1 MIHWNVDP
9 IIFSAGFIQL
19 RWYSLGFLLGFS
31 LGYHIMRKIC
41 LWEGKSTEQLDSLLV
56 HLVAGTTIGARLGHC
71 LFYDPGYYLT
81 HPLEILKIWEGGLAS
96 HGGVLGVIIAVW
108 LFRRKNPE
116 FGLMWLFDRL
126 IVPTVMTGG
135 FIRLGNLM
143 NSEILGK
150 PTEGNWGV
158 VFDRVDQFPRHPAMV
173 YESICYF
180 VIFAISYRMYLRF
193 KEKTPPGMLFGFVM
207 AAVFACRLVIEFFK
221 ENQSAFE
228 NEMTFNMGQ
237 LLSVPFIIVG
247 LFFFFRSK
255 NAEVSAEMSRQRKR

>member
-19 RWYSLGFLLGFS
+19 RWYSLGFLLGFTI
-31 LGYHIMRKIC
+31 GYQIMRKIC
-41 LWEGKSTEQLDSLLV
+41 LWEGKSVEQLDSLLV

-71 LFYDPGYYLT
+71 LFYDPAYYLA
-81 HPLEILKIWEGGLAS
+81 HPIEILKIWEGGLAS
-96 HGGVLGVIIAVW
+96 HGGVIGVLIAVW
-108 LFRRKNPE
+108 LFQRKNPG
-116 FGLMWLFDRL
+116 FTTLWLYDRL
-126 IVPTVMTGG
+126 IIPTVMTGG

-150 PTEGNWGV
+150 PTEGGWGV

-173 YESICYF
+173 YESLCYF
-180 VIFAISYRMYLRF
+180 LIFFISYRMYLKR
-193 KEKTPPGMLFGFVM
+193 KQNSPPGLIFGFVL
-207 AAVFACRLVIEFFK
+207 AAVFLCRIGIEFFK

-228 NEMTFNMGQ
+228 NQMTWNMGQ

-247 LFFFFRSK
+247 CYFFLRARRELPFTQS
-255 NAEVSAEMSRQRKR
+255 S

>member
-19 RWYSLGFLLGFS
+19 RWYSLGFLLGFTI
-31 LGYHIMRKIC
+31 GYQIMRKIC
-41 LWEGKSTEQLDSLLV
+41 LWEGKSVEQLDSLLV

-71 LFYDPGYYLT
+71 LFYDPGYYLS
-81 HPLEILKIWEGGLAS
+81 HPIEILKIWEGGLAS
-96 HGGVLGVIIAVW
+96 HGGVIGVMIAVW
-108 LFRRKNPE
+108 LFQRKNPG
-116 FGLMWLFDRL
+116 FQTLWLYDRL
-126 IVPTVMTGG
+126 IIPTVMTGG

-173 YESICYF
+173 YESLCYF
-180 VIFAISYRMYLRF
+180 LIFFISYRMYL
-193 KEKTPPGMLFGFVM
+193 KLKQNTPPGLIFGFVL
-207 AAVFACRLVIEFFK
+207 AAVFLCRIGIEFFK

-228 NEMTFNMGQ
+228 NQMTWNMGQ

-247 LFFFFRSK
+247 CYFFIRARRELPLKQGS
-255 NAEVSAEMSRQRKR
+255 